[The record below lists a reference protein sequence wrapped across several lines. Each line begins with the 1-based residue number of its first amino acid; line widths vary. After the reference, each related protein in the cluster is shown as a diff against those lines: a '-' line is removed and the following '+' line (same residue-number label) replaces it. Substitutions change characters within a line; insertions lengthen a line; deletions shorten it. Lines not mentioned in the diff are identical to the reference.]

1 MESITPDIQPTA
13 FTSFIR
19 SAVQRM
25 IPKVARRR
33 HWILFRVILLV
44 LDLFMV
50 LVAGWLAFFFRFELA
65 LPIFRLEVV
74 PSRVFYEGVSAI
86 LSLLIPIVFAAQG
99 LYSRPNLLGGTHEY
113 SLVLRGVT
121 ICLFLVVIVGFFE
134 RALIT
139 ARGWLLLTWLFV
151 VVFIAFGRFAMRRV
165 VYFLRSHGAFMTPTL
180 IVGANSEGL
189 SLARQLSGWPTSGL
203 QVVGFVDEKL
213 PSGTRLSNHH
223 TVLGSVADLE
233 KIIQQHDVKEM
244 ILATSAISSRERILD
259 IFKRYGVADNVNIR
273 LSSGLYEIITT
284 GLTVREFASVPL
296 VRVNKA
302 RLTGV
307 DQVFK
312 MLMDYALTIPAVM
325 LLLPFLGLIA
335 LLIKLDSPGP
345 ILHRRRVMGVNGR
358 QFDAFKFRTMHVN
371 GDALLA
377 ARPDLQAELA
387 KNHKLKHDPRVTRI
401 GAILRRTSLD
411 EVLQLLN
418 VLRGEMSLVG
428 PRMISPTEVEKYNQW
443 GINLLTI
450 RPGITGLWQ
459 VSGRSNITYEQ
470 RVQLDMYYIRNWSVW
485 LDLQLLWQTI
495 PAVIR
500 GTGAY

>member
-1 MESITPDIQPTA
+1 MEFITPDFQST
-13 FTSFIR
+13 TSPSFLR
-19 SAVQRM
+19 STIYRM
-25 IPKVARRR
+25 LPKVARRR

-50 LVAGWLAFFFRFELA
+50 LFAGWLAFFVRFELT
-65 LPIFRLEVV
+65 LPFFRLEVV
-74 PSRVFYEGVSAI
+74 PSRPFYEGVSAI

-121 ICLFLVVIVGFFE
+121 ICLFMVVVVGFFE

-139 ARGWLLLTWLFV
+139 ARGWLLLTWFFVFLFV
-151 VVFIAFGRFAMRRV
+151 AIGRFLMRRL
-165 VYFLRSHGAFMTPTL
+165 VYFLRRHGLFMTPTL

-189 SLARQLSGWPTSGL
+189 SLAHQLSGWPTSGL

-213 PSGTRLSNHH
+213 PSGTRLNNHS
-223 TVLGSVADLE
+223 VLGSVADLE
-233 KIIQQHDVKEM
+233 TIIQQYNVKEM
-244 ILATSAISSRERILD
+244 ILATSAISSRERILE

-296 VRVNKA
+296 VRVNRA

-312 MLMDYALTIPAVM
+312 MLMDYALTLPAVI
-325 LLLPFLGLIA
+325 LLLPFLGVIA
-335 LLIKLDSPGP
+335 LLIRLDSPGP

-358 QFDAFKFRTMHVN
+358 QFDAFKFRTMHTN
-371 GDALLA
+371 GNELLA

-411 EVLQLLN
+411 EVLQLIN

-428 PRMISPTEVEKYNQW
+428 PRMISPEEVEKYNQW